1 MPHQLRVRVCGQ
13 LQAGDGTCTVPRAVP
28 YRPSGGRCAHWCHV
42 TATCVVAAVCAPGDL
57 CAPWQTLN
65 LTDSAGTVFLNGDI
79 SFLGAD
85 LVAGNSTV
93 GPESGLSLLSDLVQI
108 AIVDFALPAIN
119 AVRPTCSVLC
129 LSVFVYSIVQLL

>member
-1 MPHQLRVRVCGQ
+1 M
-13 LQAGDGTCTVPRAVP
+13 
-28 YRPSGGRCAHWCHV
+28 
-42 TATCVVAAVCAPGDL
+42 
-57 CAPWQTLN
+57 
-65 LTDSAGTVFLNGDI
+65 FLNGDI

-119 AVRPTCSVLC
+119 KVPVGSCLAPLPTVGLHSADSRVLH
-129 LSVFVYSIVQLL
+129 VVHVTPAP